1 MKAFIDEAGS
11 NAVRDLLSAPDLIAA
26 TSRLSHVECRAAFAR
41 LRRNNQITKRQEDS
55 VIREFD
61 RRWNDLVVA
70 DIVEG
75 LVFHASDIV
84 RAHNLR
90 AADAIHLASALALRE
105 TDVEAQ
111 FACWDRKLWEAA
123 KTVGFSLIPNEH
135 VS

>member
-11 NAVRDLLSAPDLIAA
+11 NAVRDLLSAPDLIAV

-55 VIREFD
+55 LIQEFD

-70 DIVEG
+70 DIVES
-75 LVFHASDIV
+75 LVSHASDIV
-84 RAHNLR
+84 RVRNLR
-90 AADAIHLASALALRE
+90 AADAIHLASALALRQE

-111 FACWDRKLWEAA
+111 FACWDRRLWEAA
-123 KTVGFSLIPNEH
+123 KTVGFSLIPTNM
-135 VS
+135 